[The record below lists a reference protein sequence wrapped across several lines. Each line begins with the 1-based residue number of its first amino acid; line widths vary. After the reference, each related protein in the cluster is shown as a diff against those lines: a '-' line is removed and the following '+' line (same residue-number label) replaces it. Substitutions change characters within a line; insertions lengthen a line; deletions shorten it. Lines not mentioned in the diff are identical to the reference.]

1 MDWAHWVNLSISSR
15 LWNCR
20 SREASTVKGTT
31 MSTWIRNFMVTAGIL
46 AGMTV
51 GAWPSFAYDVI
62 AVQHGGTVEGTI
74 RLNGAMPE
82 PKGFNLITFP
92 DPAYC
97 GRISNG
103 RGWRLLR
110 DFLVNQQGGLKDAI
124 VLLEGVEAGKPFE
137 LSVPLIEARDCQ
149 FAPFMTIIR
158 NGHAVEVI
166 NMDPV
171 MHDIQG
177 YETSIEAGARVLFNS
192 PLVMNHQH
200 HRGDIHAMHNHA
212 PGKSLVGPLYLNRGR
227 RTFYM
232 QCGFHAY
239 MESWAMAVNN
249 PYYALTDANGSYKI
263 DNIPPGTYQLVV
275 WHPQTGP
282 GVTKMVMVQPD
293 GKLVEHLSLLAPK
306 GNRSAFKVIDN
317 PRFGPEAL
325 GYSVDIQPLV
335 EHQH

>member
-1 MDWAHWVNLSISSR
+1 
-15 LWNCR
+15 
-20 SREASTVKGTT
+20 VKDTT
-31 MSTWIRNFMVTAGIL
+31 LRKWIRDFMVAAGMFVAMTAG
-46 AGMTV
+46 V
-51 GAWPSFAYDVI
+51 GPSFAYDVME
-62 AVQHGGTVEGTI
+62 VQHGGAVEGTI
-74 RLNGAMPE
+74 RLDGAVPE

-103 RGWRLLR
+103 RGWRLLH
-110 DFLVNQQGGLKDAI
+110 DFVVNQQGGLKDAI
-124 VLLEGVEAGKPFE
+124 VLLEGIEAGKPFE

-149 FAPFMTIIR
+149 FTPFMTIVR
-158 NGHAVEVI
+158 NGHAVEVV

-177 YETSIEAGARVLFNS
+177 YETSIEAGARVLFNT

-200 HRGDIHAMHNHA
+200 RRGDLHAIHNHA

-249 PYYALTDANGSYKI
+249 PYYTLTDENGAFSI
-263 DNIPPGTYQLVV
+263 ENIPPGTYQLVV

-282 GVTKMVMVQPD
+282 GVTKMVTIQPN
-293 GKLVEHLSLLAPK
+293 GKLVEELSLLAPK
-306 GNRSAFKVIDN
+306 GNRSAFKVMDN
-317 PRFGPEAL
+317 PRFGPDTL
-325 GYSVDIQPLV
+325 GYSVDIQPIV

>member
-1 MDWAHWVNLSISSR
+1 MKNNL
-15 LWNCR
+15 L
-20 SREASTVKGTT
+20 KGSVC
-31 MSTWIRNFMVTAGIL
+31 MLSLIFVL
-46 AGMTV
+46 LSV
-51 GAWPSFAYDVI
+51 GPAPAYDVI
-62 AVQHGGTVEGTI
+62 DVQRGGTLEGTVT
-74 RLNGAMPE
+74 LKGDVPE

-103 RGWRLLR
+103 RGWRLLH
-110 DFLVNQQGGLKDAI
+110 DFVVGPQGGLKDAI
-124 VLLEGVEAGKPFE
+124 VLLEGVEAGKAFE
-137 LSVPLIEARDCQ
+137 TSVPLIEARDCMFQ
-149 FAPFMTIIR
+149 PFMTIVR

-177 YETSIEAGARVLFNS
+177 YETSLEAGARTLFNT

-200 HRGDIHAMHNHA
+200 RRGDIHAMHNHA
-212 PGKSLVGPLYLNRGR
+212 PGKSLVGPIYLNKGR

-249 PYYALTDANGSYKI
+249 PYYALTDSNGKFRI

-282 GVTKMVMVQPD
+282 GANRMVTVQPD
-293 GKLVEHLSLLAPK
+293 GKLVEQLSLPAPK
-306 GNRSAFKVIDN
+306 GNRTAYKVMDN
-317 PRFGPEAL
+317 PRFGPDTL
-325 GYSVDIQPLV
+325 GYSVDINPIV
-335 EHQH
+335 ERQH

>member
-1 MDWAHWVNLSISSR
+1 MNSHLHRATSCLVSGVLMVVSALSSMTS
-15 LWNCR
+15 
-20 SREASTVKGTT
+20 AS
-31 MSTWIRNFMVTAGIL
+31 
-46 AGMTV
+46 
-51 GAWPSFAYDVI
+51 AYDVI
-62 AVQHGGTVEGTI
+62 DVQRGGTIKGTVT
-74 RLNGAMPE
+74 LSGAVPE

-92 DPAYC
+92 DPVYC

-103 RGWRLLR
+103 RGWRLLH
-110 DFLVNQQGGLKDAI
+110 DFVADPQGGLKDAI
-124 VLLEGVEAGKPFE
+124 VLLEGVEAGKAFE
-137 LSVPLIEARDCQ
+137 MSVPLIEARDCTFQ
-149 FAPFMTIIR
+149 PFMTIVR

-177 YETSIEAGARVLFNS
+177 YETSLEAGARVLFNT

-200 HRGDIHAMHNHA
+200 RRGDIHAMHNHA
-212 PGKSLVGPLYLNRGR
+212 PGKSLVGPIYLNKGR

-249 PYYALTDANGSYKI
+249 PYYALTDAAGTFKI
-263 DNIPPGTYQLVV
+263 ENIPPGTYQLVV

-282 GVTKMVMVQPD
+282 GVTKMVSIQPD
-293 GKLVEHLSLLAPK
+293 GKLVEELSLNAPK
-306 GNRSAFKVIDN
+306 GNRSAFKVMDN
-317 PRFGPEAL
+317 PRFGPDTL

>member
-1 MDWAHWVNLSISSR
+1 MHRDHVPHATGR
-15 LWNCR
+15 LV
-20 SREASTVKGTT
+20 ATV
-31 MSTWIRNFMVTAGIL
+31 FL
-46 AGMTV
+46 AVAVFSWMIP
-51 GAWPSFAYDVI
+51 AAAYDVI
-62 AVQHGGTVEGTI
+62 DVQHGGTIEGSVG
-74 RLNGAMPE
+74 LDGVVPA

-103 RGWRLLR
+103 RGWRLLH
-110 DFLVNQQGGLKDAI
+110 DFIVAPHGGLKDAI

-137 LSVPLIEARDCQ
+137 VSVPLIEARDCMFQ
-149 FAPFMTIIR
+149 PFMTIVR

-177 YETSIEAGARVLFNS
+177 YETSLEAGARVLFNT

-200 HRGDIHAMHNHA
+200 RRGDIHAMHNHA
-212 PGKSLVGPLYLNRGR
+212 PGKSLVGPIYLNKGR

-249 PYYALTDANGSYKI
+249 PYYALTGADGKFSI
-263 DNIPPGTYQLVV
+263 DHVPPGTYQLVV

-282 GVTKMVMVQPD
+282 GVSRTVTVKPG
-293 GKLVEHLSLLAPK
+293 GKLTEQIMLPAPK
-306 GNRSAFKVIDN
+306 GNRTAYTVMDN
-317 PRFGPEAL
+317 PRFGAETL
-325 GYSVDIQPLV
+325 GYTVDIQPLV
-335 EHQH
+335 ERQQ

>member
-1 MDWAHWVNLSISSR
+1 MSA
-15 LWNCR
+15 R
-20 SREASTVKGTT
+20 ST
-31 MSTWIRNFMVTAGIL
+31 
-46 AGMTV
+46 
-51 GAWPSFAYDVI
+51 SFAFGIGVI
-62 AVQHGGTVEGTI
+62 ILLMGIVPGHAYEVVEVEHSGTIEGTI
-74 RLNGAMPE
+74 TLDGPVPE

-103 RGWRLLR
+103 RGWRLLH
-110 DFLVNQQGGLKDAI
+110 DFIVGYQGGLKDAI

-137 LSVPLIEARDCQ
+137 VSVPLIEARDCMFQ
-149 FAPFMTIIR
+149 PFMTVVR

-177 YETSIEAGARVLFNS
+177 YETSLEAGARVLFNT

-200 HRGDIHAMHNHA
+200 RRGDLHALHNHA
-212 PGKSLVGPLYLNRGR
+212 PGKSLIGPIYLNKGR

-249 PYYALTDANGSYKI
+249 PYYALTDAQGKFKI
-263 DNIPPGTYQLVV
+263 DGIPPGTYQLVV

-282 GVTKMVMVQPD
+282 GTTKSVVVQSD
-293 GKLVEHLSLLAPK
+293 GKLVEQLSVPAPK
-306 GNRSAFKVIDN
+306 GSRTAYKVIDN
-317 PRFGPEAL
+317 PRFGLESL
-325 GYSVDIQPLV
+325 GYSIDIQPLL
-335 EHQH
+335 EHQQ

>member
-1 MDWAHWVNLSISSR
+1 MSNKLMRGLLGALSTI
-15 LWNCR
+15 LVVL
-20 SREASTVKGTT
+20 TV
-31 MSTWIRNFMVTAGIL
+31 SPA
-46 AGMTV
+46 A
-51 GAWPSFAYDVI
+51 AYDVI
-62 AVQHGGTVEGTI
+62 DVQHGGTIEGTVL
-74 RLNGAMPE
+74 LNGPVPE

-103 RGWRLLR
+103 RGWRLLH
-110 DFLVNQQGGLKDAI
+110 DFVVDAQGGLKDAI
-124 VLLEGVEAGKPFE
+124 VLLEGVEGGKPFE
-137 LSVPLIEARDCQ
+137 TSVPLIEARDCMFQ
-149 FAPFMTIIR
+149 PFMTIVR

-177 YETSIEAGARVLFNS
+177 YETSIEAGARTLFNT

-200 HRGDIHAMHNHA
+200 RRGDLHAIHNHA
-212 PGKSLVGPLYLNRGR
+212 PGKSLVGPIYLNKGR

-249 PYYALTDANGSYKI
+249 PYYALTDANGAYKI
-263 DNIPPGTYQLVV
+263 ENIPPGTYQLVV

-282 GVTKMVMVQPD
+282 GVTKMVTIQPD
-293 GKLVEHLSLLAPK
+293 GKLVEQLSLNPPK
-306 GNRSAFKVIDN
+306 GNRSAFKVMDN
-317 PRFGPEAL
+317 PRFGPDSL
-325 GYSVDIQPLV
+325 GYPVDIQPLV

>member
-1 MDWAHWVNLSISSR
+1 MEDDAVNGKAVWQRASKAAIAA
-15 LWNCR
+15 LWLL
-20 SREASTVKGTT
+20 V
-31 MSTWIRNFMVTAGIL
+31 L
-46 AGMTV
+46 AV
-51 GAWPSFAYDVI
+51 GVLPAAAYEVVDVP
-62 AVQHGGTVEGTI
+62 HGGSIEGVV
-74 RLNGAMPE
+74 RLDGPIPE

-110 DFLVNQQGGLKDAI
+110 DFVVGPNAGLKDAI
-124 VLLEGVEAGKPFE
+124 VLLEGVESGKPFE
-137 LSVPLIEARDCQ
+137 ISVPLIEARDCL
-149 FAPFMTIIR
+149 FLPFMTIVR

-177 YETSIEAGARVLFNS
+177 YETSLESGARTLFNT

-212 PGKSLVGPLYLNRGR
+212 PGASLIGPVYLNKGR

-249 PYYALTDANGSYKI
+249 PYYALTDENGAFTI
-263 DNIPPGTYQLVV
+263 DRIPPGTYQMVV

-282 GVTKMVMVQPD
+282 GLTKTVTIHAD
-293 GKLVEHLSLLAPK
+293 GKVQEQFSLQAPK
-306 GNRSAFKVIDN
+306 GNRSAYKVMDN
-317 PRFGPEAL
+317 PRFGPESL
-325 GYSVDIQPLV
+325 GYSIDIQPFV
-335 EHQH
+335 ERQH

>member
-1 MDWAHWVNLSISSR
+1 MKQFLGFTLVVALTSSADQVLS
-15 LWNCR
+15 
-20 SREASTVKGTT
+20 
-31 MSTWIRNFMVTAGIL
+31 
-46 AGMTV
+46 
-51 GAWPSFAYDVI
+51 YDVI
-62 AVQHGGTVEGTI
+62 DVQHGGVIEGTVT
-74 RLNGAMPE
+74 LDGPVPE

-92 DPAYC
+92 DPQYC

-103 RGWRLLR
+103 RGWRLLH
-110 DFLVNQQGGLKDAI
+110 DFVVGSNGGLKDAI

-137 LSVPLIEARDCQ
+137 ISVPLIEARDCM
-149 FAPFMTIIR
+149 FKPFMTIVR
-158 NGHAVEVI
+158 NGHAVEVV

-177 YETSIEAGARVLFNS
+177 YETSLEAGARVLFNT

-200 HRGDIHAMHNHA
+200 NRGDLHAIHNHA
-212 PGKSLVGPLYLNRGR
+212 PGKSLVGPIYLNKGR

-249 PYYALTDANGSYKI
+249 PYYALTDENGKFSLEQV
-263 DNIPPGTYQLVV
+263 PPGTYQLVV

-282 GVTKMVMVQPD
+282 GKSKLVTVKPD
-293 GKLVEHLSLLAPK
+293 GKVTEQLSLPAPK
-306 GNRSAFKVIDN
+306 GNRSAYKVMDN
-317 PRFGPEAL
+317 PRFGPESL
-325 GYSVDIQPLV
+325 GRTIEIDPFV

>member
-1 MDWAHWVNLSISSR
+1 MSV
-15 LWNCR
+15 R
-20 SREASTVKGTT
+20 SRSFTLGIGALILLMGIVPGYAYEAIEVE
-31 MSTWIRNFMVTAGIL
+31 
-46 AGMTV
+46 
-51 GAWPSFAYDVI
+51 
-62 AVQHGGTVEGTI
+62 HGGSIEGTI
-74 RLNGAMPE
+74 TLDVSVPE

-92 DPAYC
+92 DPTYC

-103 RGWRLLR
+103 RGWRLLH
-110 DFLVNQQGGLKDAI
+110 DFVVGHQGGLKDAI

-137 LSVPLIEARDCQ
+137 MSVPLIEARDCMFQ
-149 FAPFMTIIR
+149 PFMTVVR
-158 NGHAVEVI
+158 NGHAVEVM

-177 YETSIEAGARVLFNS
+177 YETSLEAGARVLFNT

-200 HRGDIHAMHNHA
+200 RRGDLHAMHNHA
-212 PGKSLVGPLYLNRGR
+212 PGKSLVGPIYLNKGR

-249 PYYALTDANGSYKI
+249 PYYALTDAEGKFKI
-263 DNIPPGTYQLVV
+263 DQIPPGTYQLVV

-282 GVTKMVMVQPD
+282 GTTKSIVVRPD
-293 GKLVEHLSLLAPK
+293 GKLVEQLSVPAPK
-306 GNRSAFKVIDN
+306 GNRTAYRVMDN
-317 PRFGPEAL
+317 PRFGLESL
-325 GYSVDIQPLV
+325 GYSIDIKPLL

>member
-1 MDWAHWVNLSISSR
+1 MKQFLGFTLVVALTSSADQVLS
-15 LWNCR
+15 
-20 SREASTVKGTT
+20 
-31 MSTWIRNFMVTAGIL
+31 
-46 AGMTV
+46 
-51 GAWPSFAYDVI
+51 YDVI
-62 AVQHGGTVEGTI
+62 DVQHGGVIEGTVT
-74 RLNGAMPE
+74 LDGPVPE

-92 DPAYC
+92 DPQYC

-103 RGWRLLR
+103 RGWRLLH
-110 DFLVNQQGGLKDAI
+110 DFVVGSNGGLKDAI

-137 LSVPLIEARDCQ
+137 VSVPLIEARDCMFQ
-149 FAPFMTIIR
+149 PFMTIVR
-158 NGHAVEVI
+158 NGHAVEVV

-177 YETSIEAGARVLFNS
+177 YETSLEAGARVLFNT

-200 HRGDIHAMHNHA
+200 NRGDLHAIHNHA
-212 PGKSLVGPLYLNRGR
+212 PGKSLVGPIYLNKGR

-249 PYYALTDANGSYKI
+249 PYYALTDENGKFSLEQV
-263 DNIPPGTYQLVV
+263 PPGTYQLVV

-282 GVTKMVMVQPD
+282 GKSKLVTVKPD
-293 GKLVEHLSLLAPK
+293 GKVTEQLSLPAPK
-306 GNRSAFKVIDN
+306 GTRSAYKVMDN
-317 PRFGPEAL
+317 PRFGPESL
-325 GYSVDIQPLV
+325 GRTIEIDPFV

>member
-1 MDWAHWVNLSISSR
+1 LTHPWSKNLVVTLVIN
-15 LWNCR
+15 LVTMLPV
-20 SREASTVKGTT
+20 AS
-31 MSTWIRNFMVTAGIL
+31 M
-46 AGMTV
+46 
-51 GAWPSFAYDVI
+51 AYEVIDV
-62 AVQHGGTVEGTI
+62 QEGGTVTGTVT
-74 RLNGAMPE
+74 LAGAVPE

-110 DFLVNQQGGLKDAI
+110 DFVVDVRGGLKDAI
-124 VLLEGVEAGKPFE
+124 VLLEGVESGKPFE
-137 LSVPLIEARDCQ
+137 TSVPLIEARDCM
-149 FAPFMTIIR
+149 FLPFMTIVR
-158 NGHAVEVI
+158 NGHAVEVV

-177 YETSIEAGARVLFNS
+177 YETSLQAGARVLFNT
-192 PLVMNHQH
+192 PLIMNHQH
-200 HRGDIHAMHNHA
+200 RRGDLHAMHNHA
-212 PGKSLVGPLYLNRGR
+212 PGKSLVGPVYLNKGR

-249 PYYALTDANGSYKI
+249 PYYALTDEHGTFSI
-263 DNIPPGTYQLVV
+263 HNIPPGTYQLVV

-282 GVTKMVMVQPD
+282 GASTMVTIKSRGTVTQQ
-293 GKLVEHLSLLAPK
+293 LSLPAPK
-306 GNRSAFKVIDN
+306 GNRTAYQVMNN

-335 EHQH
+335 EFQQ